1 MRSAGAWVWWMVLVV
16 LCAGCGSGPAPRA
29 GSVLPRVVGT
39 AWSAEAGGLCVTVE
53 GPIESGSDLPGEGLQ
68 LRLSGP
74 NLPRPVF
81 AQPTREGETCL
92 ALGRTPASF
101 RELRPGPV
109 SVDALLGGRLVE
121 VARTQLDQATID
133 RMAAVAV
140 ERGRVQTGP
149 GGPGGALGLELTTEP
164 AVVDAGGTFVLRG
177 RVVNEGTRPAYRVRA
192 LLTGDGVDAVALEF
206 GWLEPGESLE
216 QTRLVSVPRSLRA
229 NELTL
234 RVETGEQHSASFR
247 APGSMS
253 VSVAPLPPPALEVN
267 TVVTPDRHGRL
278 VREGGEGK
286 LRPGDDLHLVCEVT
300 NFGDSDLRGG
310 VARLRMPEGDVA
322 SVRVGRAI
330 VGDLPPGATT
340 RAHFWFVVK
349 AALGSGTVPLVVEIA
364 DTDLGV
370 VHEQAVVLTIEDE

>member
-1 MRSAGAWVWWMVLVV
+1 MVLVV